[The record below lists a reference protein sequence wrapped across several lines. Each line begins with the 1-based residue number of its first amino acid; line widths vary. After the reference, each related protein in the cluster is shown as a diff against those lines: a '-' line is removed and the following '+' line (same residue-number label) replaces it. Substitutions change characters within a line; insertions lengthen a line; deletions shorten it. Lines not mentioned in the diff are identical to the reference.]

1 MIGFIVK
8 VCGQFNICRDGVR
21 VGLVNF
27 STESIIEFG
36 LEDLDSKHDVL
47 QAVRS
52 INYQGKDTNTF
63 KGLQDLKQVMMF
75 GRTNVPRIAIVLTDG
90 L

>member
-1 MIGFIVK
+1 MIGFIAK
-8 VCGQFNICRDGVR
+8 VCGQFNISRGGVR

-47 QAVRS
+47 HAVRS

-90 L
+90 K